1 MKSRLAPAWLL
12 LAWLALPAAAQPAAS
27 PSAAAPSAAAPP
39 AIAQPTGNA
48 TANDLVDR
56 LAPPAATTRGLRN
69 LVPEPRSVDLVVL
82 FDFDSARIQPAS
94 LPLLD
99 SLATAMRSD
108 RLVTLRFLVEGH
120 TDAKGNAAYNQ
131 KLSQRRA
138 ESVIGHLASAGIER
152 TRLTA
157 EGRGAADLLLK
168 DQPYSLENRR
178 VRITAMP

>member
-12 LAWLALPAAAQPAAS
+12 LALLALPAAAQPAA
-27 PSAAAPSAAAPP
+27 APP
-39 AIAQPTGNA
+39 AVAQPTGNA

-56 LAPPAATTRGLRN
+56 LAPLPPATRGLRN

-108 RLVTLRFLVEGH
+108 RLATLRFLVEGH

-138 ESVIGHLASAGIER
+138 ESVIGHLVSAGVER

-157 EGRGAADLLLK
+157 EGRGAADLLRK

>member
-1 MKSRLAPAWLL
+1 MKSSLAPAWLL
-12 LAWLALPAAAQPAAS
+12 LALLALPAAAQPAA
-27 PSAAAPSAAAPP
+27 APSAAAPP
-39 AIAQPTGNA
+39 ATAQPTGNA

-56 LAPPAATTRGLRN
+56 LAPPLAATRGLRN

-99 SLATAMRSD
+99 TLATAMRSD
-108 RLVTLRFLVEGH
+108 RLATLRFLVEGH

-138 ESVIGHLASAGIER
+138 ESVIGHLASVGIER
-152 TRLTA
+152 TRLSA
-157 EGRGAADLLLK
+157 EGRGATDLLRK